1 MTNPAGSVVS
11 VLPEHDCP
19 ACPSC
24 KTTCGT
30 PAREASEP
38 GRWDGPGD
46 ATLWCPACG
55 TAWAGE
61 AADVEQAE
69 RAWKAWEESERR

>member
-1 MTNPAGSVVS
+1 MTDPTTN
-11 VLPEHDCP
+11 CP
-19 ACPSC
+19 ACQSC
-24 KTTCGT
+24 SLPCAT
-30 PAREASEP
+30 PAREAPQP
-38 GRWDGPGD
+38 GRWYGPAE

-55 TAWAGE
+55 TAWVGN